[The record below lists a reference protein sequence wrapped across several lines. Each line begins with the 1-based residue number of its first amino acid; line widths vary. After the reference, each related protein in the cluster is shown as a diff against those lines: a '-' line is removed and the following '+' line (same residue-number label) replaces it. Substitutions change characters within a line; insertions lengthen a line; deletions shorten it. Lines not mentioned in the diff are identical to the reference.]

1 MKRTDLEKLK
11 GLKINEAMKRA
22 AVPGRYGQDAAQSL
36 SRKERR
42 RLEESQGLVP
52 FAVKLDAALVQRLH
66 DAAAAK
72 ETTLSQLVAEL
83 LTRGLDASPRS
94 G

>member
-22 AVPGRYGQDAAQSL
+22 SVPGRYMQDAAPV

-42 RLEESQGLVP
+42 RLEEAQGIVP
-52 FAVKLDAALVQRLH
+52 FAVKLDAGLVQRLH
-66 DAAAAK
+66 DTATARQKA
-72 ETTLSQLVAEL
+72 LSELVGEL
-83 LTRGLDASPRS
+83 LTHALDEASDRG
-94 G
+94 